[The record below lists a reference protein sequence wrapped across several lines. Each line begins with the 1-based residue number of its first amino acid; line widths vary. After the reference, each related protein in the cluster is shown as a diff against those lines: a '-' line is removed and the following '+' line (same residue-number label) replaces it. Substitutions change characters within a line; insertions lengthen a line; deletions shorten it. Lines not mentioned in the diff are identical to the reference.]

1 MPIHKMN
8 YEDGVFYTQTTGY
21 FDNVDARM
29 WLKAFQNYAAASDS
43 PIIGVIDVRD
53 AERLC
58 STIPKL
64 LNDVLPHGNILN
76 LVVTMGGSQ
85 SRTLDKIVQMN
96 KVKVV
101 FTAEDAHRFA
111 QTNVRPSFGMNSSNA
126 YSMYAVATM

>member
-1 MPIHKMN
+1 MPIHKMH

-21 FDNVDARM
+21 FDNTDARM

-64 LNDVLPHGNILN
+64 LKDVLPHGNILH

-101 FTAEDAHRFA
+101 FTAEDAQRFA

-126 YSMYAVATM
+126 YSMYAVAVM